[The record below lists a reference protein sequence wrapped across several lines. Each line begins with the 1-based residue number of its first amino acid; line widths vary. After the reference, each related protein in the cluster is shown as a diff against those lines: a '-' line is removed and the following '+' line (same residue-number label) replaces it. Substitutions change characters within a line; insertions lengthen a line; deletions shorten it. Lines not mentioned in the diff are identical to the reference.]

1 MSNDILTSLLSDYEQ
16 KKRKA
21 EINFE
26 HQKVELYKKIPRLQE
41 IEDELNSVAINE
53 TKNILFG
60 NSSSLENLHQKIE
73 SLKEERKK
81 ILSKNNLSINDLQP
95 KYECC
100 LCKDTGYIK
109 SGTSATVMCSCL
121 KQKLLNI
128 SYNKSNMTNLSKENF
143 ENFNQNI
150 FSNEISTNFN
160 ISPKQNTVLKEV
172 TPEDFMFA
180 GADAF
185 SRQVVKMMNDKLI
198 APYGMLVEKDKE
210 IERLNR
216 LIGRLQNEIEEL
228 KKGSAQTENPVECAN
243 AV

>member
-1 MSNDILTSLLSDYEQ
+1 MQRFDLKRFRLDRKLTQ
-16 KKRKA
+16 KELA
-21 EINFE
+21 EILMCKQN
-26 HQKVELYKKIPRLQE
+26 YISN
-41 IEDELNSVAINE
+41 IEN
-53 TKNILFG
+53 G
-60 NSSSLENLHQKIE
+60 
-73 SLKEERKK
+73 
-81 ILSKNNLSINDLQP
+81 
-95 KYECC
+95 
-100 LCKDTGYIK
+100 IK
-109 SGTSATVMCSCL
+109 P
-121 KQKLLNI
+121 I
-128 SYNKSNMTNLSKENF
+128 SKEKLD
-143 ENFNQNI
+143 
-150 FSNEISTNFN
+150 
-160 ISPKQNTVLKEV
+160 ISPKQNTILKEV

>member
-1 MSNDILTSLLSDYEQ
+1 MQRFDLKRFRLDRKLTQKELAEILMCKQNYISNIENGIKPISKEKLDILQSKFGDISKYYSD
-16 KKRKA
+16 
-21 EINFE
+21 
-26 HQKVELYKKIPRLQE
+26 
-41 IEDELNSVAINE
+41 
-53 TKNILFG
+53 
-60 NSSSLENLHQKIE
+60 
-73 SLKEERKK
+73 
-81 ILSKNNLSINDLQP
+81 
-95 KYECC
+95 
-100 LCKDTGYIK
+100 
-109 SGTSATVMCSCL
+109 
-121 KQKLLNI
+121 
-128 SYNKSNMTNLSKENF
+128 
-143 ENFNQNI
+143 
-150 FSNEISTNFN
+150 
-160 ISPKQNTVLKEV
+160 ISPKV

>member
-1 MSNDILTSLLSDYEQ
+1 MQRFDLKRFRLDRKLTQKELAEILMCKQNYISNIENGIKPISKEKLDILQSKFGDISKYYSD
-16 KKRKA
+16 
-21 EINFE
+21 
-26 HQKVELYKKIPRLQE
+26 
-41 IEDELNSVAINE
+41 
-53 TKNILFG
+53 
-60 NSSSLENLHQKIE
+60 
-73 SLKEERKK
+73 
-81 ILSKNNLSINDLQP
+81 
-95 KYECC
+95 
-100 LCKDTGYIK
+100 
-109 SGTSATVMCSCL
+109 
-121 KQKLLNI
+121 
-128 SYNKSNMTNLSKENF
+128 
-143 ENFNQNI
+143 
-150 FSNEISTNFN
+150 
-160 ISPKQNTVLKEV
+160 ISPV

>member
-1 MSNDILTSLLSDYEQ
+1 MQRFDLKRFRLDRKLTQ
-16 KKRKA
+16 KELA
-21 EINFE
+21 EI
-26 HQKVELYKKIPRLQE
+26 L
-41 IEDELNSVAINE
+41 
-53 TKNILFG
+53 
-60 NSSSLENLHQKIE
+60 
-73 SLKEERKK
+73 
-81 ILSKNNLSINDLQP
+81 
-95 KYECC
+95 
-100 LCKDTGYIK
+100 
-109 SGTSATVMCSCL
+109 MC
-121 KQKLLNI
+121 
-128 SYNKSNMTNLSKENF
+128 
-143 ENFNQNI
+143 
-150 FSNEISTNFN
+150 
-160 ISPKQNTVLKEV
+160 KQNTVLKEV